1 MIAPFRYEAKAARII
16 FGAGRI
22 AEAAPAVEELGGRRA
37 LVLSTKGHEALADEV
52 MVRLGSLAAGKF
64 AGAAMHTPVEV
75 SERAMKRAE
84 ELKADCLV
92 AIGGGSAIGLSKAI
106 ALRRDL
112 PQLVIPT
119 TYAGSEMTDI
129 LGETKEGRKTTIRSP
144 KVRPEM
150 VIYDVDLTLSL
161 PPKIAAASGMN
172 AIAHAVEALYAVD
185 GNPLVSLMA
194 EEGASALAQGLPVI
208 MASPGDLEPR
218 SLALY
223 GAWLCGACLG
233 SAAMALHHKLCHVLG
248 GSFNLPHAET
258 HMVML
263 PYTAAYNAAAA
274 PEAMARL
281 ARALG
286 APDAVSGLYDLKQRL
301 AGSLSLKDLGMPGD
315 GIERAATIA
324 SANPYSNPRPI
335 EFEGLRTLI
344 AAAYEG
350 ARPKK

>member
-1 MIAPFRYEAKAARII
+1 
-16 FGAGRI
+16 
-22 AEAAPAVEELGGRRA
+22 
-37 LVLSTKGHEALADEV
+37 
-52 MVRLGSLAAGKF
+52 
-64 AGAAMHTPVEV
+64 
-75 SERAMKRAE
+75 
-84 ELKADCLV
+84 
-92 AIGGGSAIGLSKAI
+92 
-106 ALRRDL
+106 
-112 PQLVIPT
+112 
-119 TYAGSEMTDI
+119 
-129 LGETKEGRKTTIRSP
+129 
-144 KVRPEM
+144 
-150 VIYDVDLTLSL
+150 
-161 PPKIAAASGMN
+161 
-172 AIAHAVEALYAVD
+172 
-185 GNPLVSLMA
+185 
-194 EEGASALAQGLPVI
+194 
-208 MASPGDLEPR
+208 
-218 SLALY
+218 
-223 GAWLCGACLG
+223 
-233 SAAMALHHKLCHVLG
+233 VLG